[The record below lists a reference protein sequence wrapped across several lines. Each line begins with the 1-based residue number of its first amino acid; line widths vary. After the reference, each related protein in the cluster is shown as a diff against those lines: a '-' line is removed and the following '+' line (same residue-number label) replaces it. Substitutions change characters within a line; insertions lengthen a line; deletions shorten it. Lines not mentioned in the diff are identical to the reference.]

1 MLASL
6 SALFLASAASCAHA
20 DALFLPVAA
29 QDRPAVPAA
38 GFGLDGNAR
47 RPASGGAWE
56 RRVRVARHELAAARE
71 DIENAGA
78 GRLLLNV
85 KDGVRLNV
93 VVERTAPTKWGYSLS
108 GRVAGGNVGF
118 VTLVVHDDAVA
129 GSFWTPSG
137 SWELL
142 PVGGGVHALRD
153 VSKLPPME
161 CGGMLQPKLDASD
174 GGASGLDDGSVVDIL
189 IVYTPAA
196 EERVRTGGRALGKPV
211 GWTDSPAAARSW
223 IKAFNDLGVALAN
236 DAFERSGALVSL
248 KLVGFEK
255 VDYGAPDGAGQCVDD
270 GECQSEGHLVLASEE
285 VDTLRDR
292 LGADLVHAT
301 VGCCFGAAGTDG
313 FSYLTAGSDAI
324 FVAHEVG
331 HNFGIG
337 HERHEF
343 TGGTETLGYVHGFT
357 TEGCE
362 RTIMSYGTDCAGR
375 GSAVARWPFYAS
387 PWRYAHGSG
396 RPLGVGRFSKER
408 GARGPAD
415 AVLTLNRNRHRV
427 ANLRP
432 SRNGE

>member
-1 MLASL
+1 M
-6 SALFLASAASCAHA
+6 
-20 DALFLPVAA
+20 
-29 QDRPAVPAA
+29 
-38 GFGLDGNAR
+38 
-47 RPASGGAWE
+47 
-56 RRVRVARHELAAARE
+56 RVARHELAAARE
-71 DIENAGA
+71 DVENAGA

-93 VVERTAPTKWGYSLS
+93 VVERTAPTKWGFSLS
-108 GRVAGGNVGF
+108 GRVAGGGVGF
-118 VTLVVHDDAVA
+118 VTMVVHEDAVA

-161 CGGMLQPKLDASD
+161 CGGMLQKEVDAPGSK
-174 GGASGLDDGSVVDIL
+174 ASGADDVAVVDIL

-196 EERVRTGGRALGKPV
+196 QERVE

-223 IKAFNDLGVALAN
+223 IKARNDLGIALAN
-236 DAFERSGALVSL
+236 DAFERSGAFISL
-248 KLVGFEK
+248 NLVGFEK
-255 VDYGAPDGAGQCVDD
+255 VDY
-270 GECQSEGHLVLASEE
+270 ETETHETEYLVLESDDVKA
-285 VDTLRDR
+285 LRDR

-301 VGCCFGAAGTDG
+301 VACCFGAGGTDG
-313 FSYLTAGSDAI
+313 LSWLTAGSGVNFI
-324 FVAHEVG
+324 AHEVG
-331 HNFGIG
+331 HNFGIL

-343 TGGTETLGYVHGFT
+343 SGSVGTQGYVHGFT

-362 RTIMSYGTDCAGR
+362 KTIMSYGREWDCDGR
-375 GSAVARWPFYAS
+375 GYGDTHPPFFAS
-387 PWRYAHGSG
+387 PWRYAPGSG
-396 RPLGVGRFSKER
+396 RPLGMARFSKDR

-415 AVLTLNRNRHRV
+415 AVLTLNRDRHRV